1 MKIPRLIPLLALVS
15 LLPLGLCQCGKKEKP
30 AAVTPAAE
38 VPATSPASLVAQ
50 APMLGFAGRLP
61 ASTEFYVGSA
71 NFKKH
76 HESLKKSAFYKE
88 IFALVNDKTPAP
100 ASGDASKSIKAL
112 QKLWGDEV
120 FIAGAAGMTEFAVWL
135 RNFNRL
141 YNELNFRMLMTGAA
155 SSPAVTKS
163 EDKSV
168 PFNPAVLLQ
177 SLLAD
182 PSQLDR
188 AGEAIAK
195 FDLPPVIFGVKV
207 ANPAEV
213 ARELIP
219 DEMLK
224 NAPADKITV
233 GTFKSPDGN
242 DFQTLT
248 TDGAKLLTNENKKQ
262 MLENLPPIFNE
273 RARTTIEKML
283 TEFQGKKFA
292 FAWGPVGDHLV
303 FAIGKNLDHLKFTAD
318 AGASLLSK
326 PELAQLNPHVNDKL
340 LMLAYSSAGVLDGL
354 TDNQPLTPMLRG
366 AIGAMKESPMFS
378 ALGTLLDNQLA
389 EYTPAE
395 SALFKMEITA
405 QAAAFWWDRGLHME
419 SFGGARSKAF
429 ELAKNLQYA
438 RLVDQPGVIA
448 AFAYQRSQPFEKFQR
463 QWMEK
468 LFGMVYTAAQE
479 LMKTGIAGPEGGQSF
494 AMFELMAMPVL
505 KKLYEADRELVE
517 KGLGGESAFV
527 IDLNGKMPSLP
538 NIPIEA
544 KDMKFPRITTIS
556 EVIDRK
562 VVAASWKKM
571 NDTVT
576 ETIGMF
582 TGGGA
587 GAPGAGAPGA
597 AGTAPAAGPSGMA
610 LPDPISTEKNG
621 VTTWFYGLP
630 YFAGD
635 MLPCASISDKLLV
648 LSTSKTCAEAFA
660 EELAKPAATNIDGL
674 VWKLD
679 LGALVDWGVSASK
692 FAPKQTP
699 ENKEEMKQVQKWV
712 KPFQAMRGRVYL
724 ENNVPR
730 QSFSWKIT
738 DLVSF
743 D

>member
-1 MKIPRLIPLLALVS
+1 MKIPRLIPLVALVALVS

-30 AAVTPAAE
+30 SAVTPAAE
-38 VPATSPASLVAQ
+38 VPAKAPVSLVAQ

-61 ASTEFYVGSA
+61 TSTEFYVGSA
-71 NFKKH
+71 NFKQH
-76 HESLKKSAFYKE
+76 HEALKKSAFYKE
-88 IFALVNDKTPAP
+88 ISALINDKTPAP

-120 FIAGAAGMTEFAVWL
+120 FIAGGAGMTEFAVWM
-135 RNFNRL
+135 RNFNRF
-141 YNELNFRMLMTGAA
+141 YNEMNFRVLMTGAA
-155 SSPAVTKS
+155 VTKS
-163 EDKSV
+163 EGKSS
-168 PFNPAVLLQ
+168 PLNPAVMLE

-188 AGEAIAK
+188 AGEVIAK
-195 FDLPPVIFGVKV
+195 FDLPPMLFGVKV

-224 NAPADKITV
+224 NVPADKLTV
-233 GTFKSPDGN
+233 GAFKSPDGSA
-242 DFQTLT
+242 FQTLT
-248 TDGAKLLTNENKKQ
+248 TDGAKLLTNESKKQ
-262 MLENLPPIFNE
+262 MLDNLPPIFNE
-273 RARTTIEKML
+273 RARKTIEKTL
-283 TEFQGKKFA
+283 TDFQAKKFA

-303 FAIGKNLDHLKFTAD
+303 FAIGKNFDHLKFTTD
-318 AGASLLSK
+318 AGTSLLSK
-326 PELAQLNPHVNDKL
+326 PELAQLSPYANNKL
-340 LMLAYSSAGVLDGL
+340 FMLAYSSAGVLDGL

-366 AIGAMKESPMFS
+366 TIGAMKENPMFS
-378 ALGTLLDNQLA
+378 ALGAMLDNQLA
-389 EYTPAE
+389 EYTPTE
-395 SALFKMEITA
+395 TALFKMEITA
-405 QAAAFWWDRGLHME
+405 QAAAFWWDGGLQME

-448 AFAYQRSQPFEKFQR
+448 AFTYQRSQPFEKFQR

-468 LFGMVYTAAQE
+468 LFGMVYTATQE
-479 LMKTGIAGPEGGQSF
+479 LMKTGIAGPNGGQSF
-494 AMFELMAMPVL
+494 AMFELMAMPIL

-576 ETIGMF
+576 EAIGVF
-582 TGGGA
+582 SGGGGA
-587 GAPGAGAPGA
+587 PDANNNPAGAP
-597 AGTAPAAGPSGMA
+597 PSGMV

-630 YFAGD
+630 FFAGD

-660 EELAKPAATNIDGL
+660 GELAKPATTNVDGL

-692 FAPKQTP
+692 FAPNQTP
-699 ENKEEMKQVQKWV
+699 ENKEEMKQVQKWA

-724 ENNVPR
+724 ENSVPR